1 MNDLTSAELS
11 PLSSD
16 LELESKRV
24 RLNLVYDEFVKK
36 FGYLND
42 NKNRKDIK
50 QDLYGVKVL
59 GFRKRL

>member
-1 MNDLTSAELS
+1 MNDLTSAELN

-24 RLNLVYDEFVKK
+24 RLNLVYDAFVKK
-36 FGYLND
+36 FGYLNE

-50 QDLYGVKVL
+50 QDLYGAKVL
-59 GFRKRL
+59 G